1 MPIVPNVVGA
11 TLPAALNALQG
22 ATLMVGNTTI
32 QPSPTV
38 PSGSVV
44 QITPAEGTNL
54 ASPGQVDLVI
64 SSGSGGWKELLAQNY
79 QPLIFNTMA
88 AGVLLILA
96 ISLWI
101 GGGGFYTRLA
111 DQSTARGLI
120 TFLITATSAALFII
134 LAISTIVGS
143 DVADADKRF
152 DRSKQILTMLV
163 GILGTIIGFYF
174 GTASSASSPPIRII
188 DLKVAPQ
195 QAGKGET
202 FTISG
207 TISGGKAPYTY
218 SIIFDPKINVPAIID
233 KPSPGKFTEPI
244 TVPADLAKNQDVE
257 YSVTVK
263 DADGKMETIKGDTKI
278 ALKASALP
286 AGAAPTGATTKPTVT
301 NHYVRTYEDGKGM
314 IAARRTLFCP
324 SPPSA

>member
-22 ATLMVGNTTI
+22 ATLTVAKTTVA
-32 QPSPTV
+32 PSSTV

-44 QITPAEGTNL
+44 EITPGEGTTL
-54 ASPGQVDLVI
+54 AIPGTVDLVI

-79 QPLIFNTMA
+79 QSVIFNTMG

-96 ISLWI
+96 ISLYI
-101 GGGGFYTRLA
+101 GGGSFYTTLS

-134 LAISTIVGS
+134 LAISTVVAS
-143 DVADADKRF
+143 DAVDADKRF

-174 GTASSASSPPIRII
+174 GTATSASSAPIKII
-188 DLKVAPQ
+188 DLRVDPQ
-195 QAGKGET
+195 EAKKGQT

-218 SIIFDPKINVPAIID
+218 SIIFDPKVNVPAIAD
-233 KPSPGKFTEPI
+233 KPTPGKFTESI
-244 TVPADLAKNQDVE
+244 AVPGDLVKDQDVE
-257 YSVTVK
+257 YNVTVK
-263 DADGKMETIKGDTKI
+263 DADGKMETIKGDRKI
-278 ALKASALP
+278 ALKAGGQPGGAAAIGTTTQP
-286 AGAAPTGATTKPTVT
+286 AGTS
-301 NHYVRTYEDGKGM
+301 
-314 IAARRTLFCP
+314 P
-324 SPPSA
+324 SPTTAPAPPGR